1 MKIDTFPLDDLSNV
15 AKESLHIILMQK
27 SFRIS
32 FFYLVS
38 KDNLI
43 LVIVGMNLITKSN
56 YFFINTNPI
65 QTLIILQQTTFHYS
79 LEKKNIFGIS
89 SALTEVI
96 ATLSNQ
102 IARKNND
109 FAGTFTPRNF

>member
-1 MKIDTFPLDDLSNV
+1 MIPLDDLSNV
-15 AKESLHIILMQK
+15 AKEYLHIIFMQK

-32 FFYLVS
+32 FFYLVY

-43 LVIVGMNLITKSN
+43 LVIARMNCTKKSN
-56 YFFINTNPI
+56 LYKQITNFI

-102 IARKNND
+102 IKQKDND

>member
-1 MKIDTFPLDDLSNV
+1 
-15 AKESLHIILMQK
+15 MQK
-27 SFRIS
+27 SFRIP

-43 LVIVGMNLITKSN
+43 LVIAGINCTTKSN
-56 YFFINTNPI
+56 LYILITNPI

-102 IARKNND
+102 ITRKDND

>member
-1 MKIDTFPLDDLSNV
+1 
-15 AKESLHIILMQK
+15 MQK

-38 KDNLI
+38 KDYLI
-43 LVIVGMNLITKSN
+43 LVITGMNCTTKSKN
-56 YFFINTNPI
+56 YLYITNPI

-79 LEKKNIFGIS
+79 LEKKKIFGIS

-102 IARKNND
+102 ITRKDND

>member
-1 MKIDTFPLDDLSNV
+1 
-15 AKESLHIILMQK
+15 MQK

-38 KDNLI
+38 KDKLI
-43 LVIVGMNLITKSN
+43 LVIAGMNCITKSKR
-56 YFFINTNPI
+56 YLLITNPI

-96 ATLSNQ
+96 ATLQTRLREKTMILQAPSLRG
-102 IARKNND
+102 ISD
-109 FAGTFTPRNF
+109 GS